1 MFYKV
6 KSVNVLENMLLEVEF
21 ENGTCKIYNLRQ
33 LLGRRPEFAR
43 LEESSFIKN
52 VVVDAGGYGVS
63 WNEDIDIS
71 CNELWENG
79 EVENG

>member
-1 MFYKV
+1 MFYKI

-33 LLGRRPEFAR
+33 LLKKRPEFAR

-79 EVENG
+79 EVKNG